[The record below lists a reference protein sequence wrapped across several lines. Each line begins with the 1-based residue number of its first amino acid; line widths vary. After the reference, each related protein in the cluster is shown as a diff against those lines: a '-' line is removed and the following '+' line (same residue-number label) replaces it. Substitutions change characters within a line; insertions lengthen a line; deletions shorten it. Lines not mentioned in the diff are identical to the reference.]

1 MALAHLGGAGVEQ
14 AEVWVWGEVVV
25 AVEWEEH
32 DLGPGP
38 VGSVSVPIAAPEYLI
53 RQGLRATI

>member
-1 MALAHLGGAGVEQ
+1 MALAPLGGVAVGQ
-14 AEVWVWGEVVV
+14 AEVWGEVV

-32 DLGPGP
+32 DPGPGP
-38 VGSVSVPIAAPEYLI
+38 VGSVSVPIAAPECLI

>member
-1 MALAHLGGAGVEQ
+1 MALGHLGEVGVGQ
-14 AEVWVWGEVVV
+14 AEVWVWGEVV

-32 DLGPGP
+32 DPGP
-38 VGSVSVPIAAPEYLI
+38 VPVESVSVPIAAPECLI